1 MAAFPNNLELVE
13 LQIVHI
19 DQIVTQPITYMVRP
33 LPAIQFI
40 TIMIQRGDK
49 FDKNKDDIQKH
60 IIL

>member
-1 MAAFPNNLELVE
+1 MAVFPNNLELVE

-19 DQIVTQPITYMVRP
+19 DQIVTQPTYMVRP
-33 LPAIQFI
+33 MPAIQFI
-40 TIMIQRGDK
+40 TIMIQRDDK